1 MAVVHK
7 TNGEGSIIHDTAG
20 GRDRWIYQY
29 CIYDVHGKRKR
40 HSITRRT
47 KTELLQ
53 AVAAYKQTIQSS
65 DAGKNNE
72 IKCGELFDKWLEEI
86 KHSVKPG
93 TLRFYK
99 TLLKLVTTKVRM
111 KKLTSVEIH
120 HIQEMLNYLQENG
133 GKSGK
138 GLSPKTIRSLRTT
151 LKTCFE
157 YAVDN
162 GFVKSNVV
170 KKSKPPRLIQRTIRF
185 LDKKQVRILLE
196 VAEKGEYLIDGYHA
210 AGKKEIERIF
220 VTKRNAMLIRL
231 ALSTGMRRGELFGL
245 TWSDVDFDNCTI
257 NVHQALIN
265 RRISEVKTSNSVR
278 RIKTDK
284 TTMNKLKD
292 WHLWLEK
299 YCTELPMFRN
309 KENLV
314 FQNKYGHPID
324 VDNFSR
330 RHFNKIVTYA
340 GLPKNVTMH
349 SLRHTVATLLLENGV
364 PANVVSAQL
373 GHASTSFTL
382 SVYAHITNSMEQ
394 SAADMIG
401 NLLDSSSETANSE
414 SGKEVK

>member
-29 CIYDVHGKRKR
+29 CIYDIHGKRKR

-65 DAGKNNE
+65 DAGKKNE
-72 IKCGELFDKWLEEI
+72 VKCGELFDKWLDDI
-86 KHSVKPG
+86 KHTVKPG
-93 TLRFYK
+93 TLRFY
-99 TLLKLVTTKVRM
+99 TALMKLVTPKVKM
-111 KKLTSVEIH
+111 KKIAEVGTH
-120 HIQEMLNYLQENG
+120 HIQEMLNHLQENG

-162 GFVKSNVV
+162 GFVKNNVI
-170 KKSKPPRLIQRTIRF
+170 KKSKPPRLTQRTIQF
-185 LDKKQVRILLE
+185 LDKQQVRILLE
-196 VAEKGEYLIDGYHA
+196 VAEKGDYLIDGYQF

-220 VTKRNAMLIRL
+220 VTKRNSTLIRL
-231 ALSTGMRRGELFGL
+231 ALATGMRRGELFGL

-278 RIKTDK
+278 KIKIDK
-284 TTMNKLKD
+284 TTMNKLKE
-292 WHLWLEK
+292 WQLWLEK
-299 YCTELPMFRN
+299 YCAELPMFQN
-309 KENLV
+309 EENLV
-314 FQNKYGHPID
+314 YQNKYGHPVD
-324 VDNFSR
+324 VDNFTKR
-330 RHFNKIVTYA
+330 NFNRIITYA
-340 GLPKNVTMH
+340 GLPKNVTLH
-349 SLRHTVATLLLENGV
+349 SLRHTYATLLLENGV
-364 PANVVSAQL
+364 PANIVSAQL
-373 GHASTSFTL
+373 GHASTSITL
-382 SVYAHITNSMEQ
+382 SIYAHVTNNMEQ

-401 NLLDSSSETANSE
+401 NLLDGSNEN
-414 SGKEVK
+414 